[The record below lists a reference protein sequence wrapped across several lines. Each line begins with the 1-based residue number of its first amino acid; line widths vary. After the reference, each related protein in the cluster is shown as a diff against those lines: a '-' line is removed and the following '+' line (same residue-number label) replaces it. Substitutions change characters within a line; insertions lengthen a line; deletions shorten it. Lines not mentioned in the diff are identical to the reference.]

1 MRSRGAHAN
10 NSTGVFFKQVKCCM
24 DSAGAFLKAERL
36 KQNKTL
42 KDIAE
47 GTKVGIFTL
56 DALESDKTELLP
68 PEAYVRGFIKAYAN
82 ELDINPDEV
91 LAMHAA
97 HVQAAPAAEQPKEVK
112 HAFPPSLIPG
122 YAVPVIAG
130 AVVLL
135 VCALF
140 FGYKGR
146 LSLPTVTNS
155 GNDADVPALVQ
166 PREPEASSEDQDIV
180 PASKPAAAQPAGTDN
195 ASASAATN
203 PFTIR
208 FAATE
213 RCWMRFTVDGK
224 HVFEVIL
231 KQGETYSVNA
241 VSDIKV
247 RIGNPGGVTAFY
259 NNIPVAITGRRGR
272 PVEMSFPPSAHTLP
286 VSSH

>member
-1 MRSRGAHAN
+1 
-10 NSTGVFFKQVKCCM
+10 M

-56 DALESDKTELLP
+56 DALESDKTALLP

-91 LAMHAA
+91 LAMYAA
-97 HVQAAPAAEQPKEVK
+97 QVQAAPAPEQLRDMQHDSP
-112 HAFPPSLIPG
+112 ASLIPG

-130 AVVLL
+130 ALVLL

-146 LSLPTVTNS
+146 PSLPTVSNS
-155 GNDADVPALVQ
+155 GNDADAPALVQ
-166 PREPEASSEDQDIV
+166 QSREQEASSEGQDISP
-180 PASKPAAAQPAGTDN
+180 PAKPGAAQSAGSDN
-195 ASASAATN
+195 ASALAATN

-213 RCWMRFTVDGK
+213 RCWLRFTVDGK
-224 HVFEVIL
+224 HLFEVIL
-231 KQGETYSVNA
+231 KKGETYSVNA

-259 NNIPVAITGRRGR
+259 NTTPVTVPGNRGR
-272 PVEMSFPPSAHTLP
+272 PVEMSFPLAAHTPP

>member
-1 MRSRGAHAN
+1 
-10 NSTGVFFKQVKCCM
+10 M

-36 KQNKTL
+36 KKNKTL

-47 GTKVGIFTL
+47 NTRIGLFTL
-56 DALESDKTELLP
+56 DALEDDKIELLP

-82 ELDINPDEV
+82 ELDISPDEA
-91 LAMHAA
+91 LALYAAQVHAT
-97 HVQAAPAAEQPKEVK
+97 PAVEQPGEGK
-112 HAFPPSLIPG
+112 HASSPLLIPG

-135 VCALF
+135 LCALF

-146 LSLPTVTNS
+146 TSLQTGISP
-155 GNDADVPALVQ
+155 GNEADAPAMVQ
-166 PREPEASSEDQDIV
+166 TREPEVPAEDQELA
-180 PASKPAAAQPAGTDN
+180 PELKPAAKEPAAADN
-195 ASASAATN
+195 ASASATTA

-224 HVFEVIL
+224 HVFEVTL
-231 KQGETYSVNA
+231 KKGDTYSVNA

-247 RIGNPGGVTAFY
+247 RIGNPGGVTALY
-259 NNIPVAITGRRGR
+259 NDSPVTVPGNRGR
-272 PVEMSFPPSAHTLP
+272 PVEMSFPLAAHKQP
-286 VSSH
+286 VSSP

>member
-1 MRSRGAHAN
+1 
-10 NSTGVFFKQVKCCM
+10 M

-47 GTKVGIFTL
+47 GTKIGLFTL
-56 DALESDKTELLP
+56 TALEADKTELLP

-82 ELDINPDEV
+82 ELDISPDEV
-91 LAMHAA
+91 LALYAGQ
-97 HVQAAPAAEQPKEVK
+97 VQAAPTAEQAREVK
-112 HAFPPSLIPG
+112 HASPPLFIPG

-146 LSLPTVTNS
+146 PSLPTVTNS
-155 GNDADVPALVQ
+155 GNDADAPSMVQ
-166 PREPEASSEDQDIV
+166 PREPDDTPSQEPDIV
-180 PASKPAAAQPAGTDN
+180 ASLKPASAEPAGSDN
-195 ASASAATN
+195 ASASAATS

-224 HVFEVIL
+224 HVFEVTL
-231 KQGETYSVNA
+231 KKGETYSVNA

-247 RIGNPGGVTAFY
+247 RIGNPGGVAAFY
-259 NNIPVAITGRRGR
+259 NNNPVTVPGNRGR
-272 PVEMSFPPSAHTLP
+272 PVEMSFPPAAHTQP
-286 VSSH
+286 VSSP